1 MQTLVTV
8 YDDQNILNLTAGFHV
23 QPDQIIFLYEPGQIR
38 FIRNITIHKY
48 LKGNISY
55 IEYTSETLPGV
66 LKNICESENEII
78 FDGTGGNDYA
88 IAYMSRLAE
97 EKGYTVV
104 CPDLEEKKILQIT
117 KDGLFS
123 EDLRRPRLTVKD
135 IVRLYGGEVRNLRE
149 AKYDETGRNIVY
161 FCLEYRRKYKKQ
173 WHQFC
178 NIMSKIAQRQRD
190 DLRWSLELKLYH
202 AYQEI
207 FDGLRQAGCL
217 ESIFELGKEVYFTVA
232 DADYVQLITDVGVPF
247 EYDVYYQ
254 LCDSGVFDDVD
265 IRVNIDWNGGEFVG
279 HDPESELDVVAV
291 KDATLISISCKS
303 GDFDSKDLYEV
314 KVNAD
319 KFGGTRSL
327 AVLADDAEIDVPGLE
342 QKALELNV
350 LLILYRDIRAGRTAE
365 MILRN
370 L

>member
-1 MQTLVTV
+1 MRTLVTI
-8 YDDQNILNLTAGFHV
+8 YDDQNILNLTAGYHV

-38 FIRNITIHKY
+38 SIRNITIHKY
-48 LKGNISY
+48 LKGDITY
-55 IEYTSETLPGV
+55 IEYNSETLPEI
-66 LKNICESENEII
+66 LKKICDRENEIL
-78 FDGTGGNDYA
+78 FDGTGGNDFA
-88 IAYMSRLAE
+88 IAYMSRLAR
-97 EKGYTVV
+97 EKGYTIV
-104 CPDLEEKKILQIT
+104 CPDLEAKKILLIT
-117 KDGLFS
+117 KDSLLS
-123 EDLRRPRLTVKD
+123 EELRLPKMKVKD

-149 AKYDETGRNIVY
+149 PKYDETGRNIVY
-161 FCLEYRRKYKKQ
+161 FCLECRRKYKKQ

-217 ESIFELGKEVYFTVA
+217 ERIFELGKEVYFTIA
-232 DADYVQLITDVGVPF
+232 DADYIQLITDVGVPL
-247 EYDVYYQ
+247 EYDIYYQ
-254 LCDSGVFDDVD
+254 MCDSGAFDDVD
-265 IRVNIDWNGGEFVG
+265 IRVNIDWNGGEFGG

-291 KDATLISISCKS
+291 KDAKLISVSCKS

-350 LLILYRDIRAGRTAE
+350 LLILYRDIRAGRAAE